1 MNREELRSIRLLQW
15 PGNID
20 AAIALQHKL
29 TAKVRIQHL
38 KRDVVYIAG
47 IDAAFIDDR
56 VIGAACLYKLPGP
69 VLIERVIAIKR
80 CSVPY
85 IPGFLSFR
93 EGPVL
98 IEAIRK
104 LSREPDLLLFD
115 GQGIAHPRGLGI
127 ATHVGVVLD
136 LPSVGCAKSRLVG
149 EYTEPGKK
157 KGDLSPLFLYGEVI
171 GCVLRTRDRVRPVF
185 VSPGHKVS
193 FENSVDAV
201 LHCTGKYRI
210 PEPVRCADSY
220 GAEIKRELGRKR
232 TTFE

>member
-1 MNREELRSIRLLQW
+1 MNRSNLSSIRFIQW

-20 AAIALQHKL
+20 SAIAVQRKL

-38 KRDVVYIAG
+38 KREVVYIAG

-56 VIGAACLYKLPGP
+56 VIGTACLYKFPGP
-69 VLIERVIAIKR
+69 VLIERAIAIKR
-80 CSVPY
+80 CNVPY

-93 EGPVL
+93 EGPVI

-104 LSREPDLLLFD
+104 LSRDPDLLLFD

-127 ATHVGVVLD
+127 ASHVGVVLD

-157 KGDLSPLFLYGEVI
+157 KGDLSPLLLHGEVI

-185 VSPGHKVS
+185 VSPGNKVS
-193 FENSVDAV
+193 FENAVDAV
-201 LHCTGKYRI
+201 LLCTGKYRI
-210 PEPVRCADSY
+210 PEPVRCAHRY
-220 GAEIKRELGRKR
+220 GAEIKRELLRKR
-232 TTFE
+232 TTYE